1 MVEETGKK
9 RREWVK
15 NAAIIFLAVM
25 LILTF
30 FSNTIMN
37 YSLPEVSAKYVYSG
51 TLSEQIRGTA
61 TIEAADTYNIV
72 IGESRVISSV
82 DVRVG
87 DRVEKG
93 QVIFKLED
101 SDSEELD
108 SAKEQ
113 LKALELEYNKMLLD
127 TGADYT
133 LEELDIK
140 NLEEDIE
147 KAKENISKIADYQKE
162 YEKAKE
168 NTEAAQTKVDE
179 LKDKDSVY
187 DEQLT
192 ALSSEDYASLDTAY
206 YNRIKN
212 AQDKISSAEATKK
225 SADEKVEDL
234 ESELGTLDDSAIAAK
249 KAELN
254 KQQLLVTELTNKYYN
269 AMANDEDTSEIL
281 SEHNNAKIDLE
292 LVSAE
297 YNDLINKYSAQNDA
311 DSRLKY
317 AKVAQSNA
325 EIGYNN
331 AKNSLTEVISNIS
344 KEIKGAKKKL
354 ADEIKSAEK
363 ELSDAQEKETA
374 AKEKASVS
382 VEEAEADIESKE
394 RDLETKKASLE
405 KQKKADL
412 ESAGVAALDVESK
425 LDDINKQKEKVA
437 ELEENAVD
445 AEIKAQVSGVI
456 DTISCVSGEKA
467 EAGTTIA
474 TIQMTEKGCTATITV
489 TNEQAKKV
497 RVGDEA
503 EIQYFW
509 YGDAEATLTG
519 IKSDSSNPQNKQLVF
534 SVTGDVSPGQSIQLA
549 MGGKGQQYELIVPN
563 SSIREDN
570 NGKFVLAVV
579 AKSSPLGN
587 RYMTKRVA
595 VQVIASDDVNSAVSG
610 ELLQSDFIV
619 ATSTKPIE
627 AGQQVRLIDS
637 N

>member
-1 MVEETGKK
+1 M
-9 RREWVK
+9 
-15 NAAIIFLAVM
+15 
-25 LILTF
+25 
-30 FSNTIMN
+30 
-37 YSLPEVSAKYVYSG
+37 
-51 TLSEQIRGTA
+51 
-61 TIEAADTYNIV
+61 
-72 IGESRVISSV
+72 
-82 DVRVG
+82 
-87 DRVEKG
+87 
-93 QVIFKLED
+93 
-101 SDSEELD
+101 
-108 SAKEQ
+108 
-113 LKALELEYNKMLLD
+113 
-127 TGADYT
+127 
-133 LEELDIK
+133 
-140 NLEEDIE
+140 
-147 KAKENISKIADYQKE
+147 
-162 YEKAKE
+162 
-168 NTEAAQTKVDE
+168 
-179 LKDKDSVY
+179 
-187 DEQLT
+187 
-192 ALSSEDYASLDTAY
+192 
-206 YNRIKN
+206 
-212 AQDKISSAEATKK
+212 
-225 SADEKVEDL
+225 
-234 ESELGTLDDSAIAAK
+234 
-249 KAELN
+249 
-254 KQQLLVTELTNKYYN
+254 
-269 AMANDEDTSEIL
+269 
-281 SEHNNAKIDLE
+281 
-292 LVSAE
+292 
-297 YNDLINKYSAQNDA
+297 
-311 DSRLKY
+311 
-317 AKVAQSNA
+317 
-325 EIGYNN
+325 
-331 AKNSLTEVISNIS
+331 TEVISNIS